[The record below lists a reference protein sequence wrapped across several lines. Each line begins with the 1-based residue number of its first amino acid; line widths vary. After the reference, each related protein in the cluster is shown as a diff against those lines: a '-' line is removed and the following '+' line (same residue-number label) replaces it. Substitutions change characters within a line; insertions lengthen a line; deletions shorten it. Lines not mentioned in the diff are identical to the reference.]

1 MENNINRAYTE
12 VLKILEQ
19 IPKKD
24 YDKIPSSVINEMLQN
39 YDEKYEFEYNLAVPY
54 SEQDISEEARQIL
67 KEFQTRFWK

>member
-24 YDKIPSSVINEMLQN
+24 YDKIPSPVINEMLQN
-39 YDEKYEFEYNLAVPY
+39 FDEKYEFEYNLAVPY
-54 SEQDISEEARQIL
+54 AEQDISEEARQIL